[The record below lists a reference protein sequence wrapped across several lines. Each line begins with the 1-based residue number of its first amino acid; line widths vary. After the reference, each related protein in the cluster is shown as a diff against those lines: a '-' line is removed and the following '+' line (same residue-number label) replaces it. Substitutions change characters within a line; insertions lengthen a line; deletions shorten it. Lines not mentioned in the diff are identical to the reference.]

1 MSKLEMVVLAA
12 AILFT
17 AVVYGATRQAPLRA
31 SGPTLSIA
39 CADSGTPYAVRE
51 CMLTNGRS

>member
-17 AVVYGATRQAPLRA
+17 AVVYGATRQASLRA
-31 SGPTLSIA
+31 NAALLSIA
-39 CADSGTPYAVRE
+39 CAGSGTSSGVRE
-51 CMLTNGRS
+51 CMLANGGS